1 MREHSEIC
9 RPERGN
15 DRARNWNCG
24 LRESEVA
31 GALDHQC
38 AVGDTGP
45 ILQCSQRKVAAR
57 RALKKIKETRA
68 PD

>member
-9 RPERGN
+9 RQREVATGPETGAVGSGN
-15 DRARNWNCG
+15 P
-24 LRESEVA
+24 EVA

-45 ILQCSQRKVAAR
+45 ILQCSQRKVAASS
-57 RALKKIKETRA
+57 
-68 PD
+68 